1 MHSLV
6 FSTTLDEYISS
17 FPALYNISLPHSTAI
32 NTSLFIIGFVLGDP
46 AYRVRSLGSL
56 SHMAVGLINTLLWV
70 WIGIMCDMSRGG
82 SLTTQ
87 LAPSGGSG
95 SFGGG
100 VCGGSYG
107 VGKGFGGRR
116 RAGLNVPIEV
126 GQWLRAWLAFD
137 DFHFFLALLLA
148 TGSTFRI

>member
-17 FPALYNISLPHSTAI
+17 FPALYNISLPYSTTI

-70 WIGIMCDMSRGG
+70 WIGTMCDMSRGG

-87 LAPSGGSG
+87 RLAPSGGSG

-100 VCGGSYG
+100 V
-107 VGKGFGGRR
+107 VVVVVVLVKV
-116 RAGLNVPIEV
+116 LEV
-126 GQWLRAWLAFD
+126 VVVLVSMSQLKLDNG
-137 DFHFFLALLLA
+137 
-148 TGSTFRI
+148 